1 MSMTARTFSLALVL
15 AAVAAL
21 LPADRAW
28 ADAIDGDWC
37 FTDGRHFSI
46 RGPQIVTPGG
56 THMEG
61 DYDRHAFSYTVP
73 EAEPSAG
80 ALVLMTQL
88 NENTIHLRQGAASTD
103 PAQVW
108 HRCTLH
114 TS

>member
-1 MSMTARTFSLALVL
+1 MTARTFSLALVL

-21 LPADRAW
+21 VPADRAW

-46 RGPQIVTPGG
+46 RGSQIVTPGG
-56 THMEG
+56 KHMEG

-73 EAEPSAG
+73 EADAG
-80 ALVLMTQL
+80 AGSIVFMTL
-88 NENTIHLRQGAASTD
+88 IVDDTIHLRQGATSTD

-108 HRCTLH
+108 NRCTLH

>member
-1 MSMTARTFSLALVL
+1 MTARTFSLALVL

-21 LPADRAW
+21 VPADRAW

-46 RGPQIVTPGG
+46 RGSQIVTPGG
-56 THMEG
+56 KHMEG

-73 EAEPSAG
+73 EAEAG
-80 ALVLMTQL
+80 AGSIVFMTL
-88 NENTIHLRQGAASTD
+88 IDDDTIHLRQGATSTD

-108 HRCTLH
+108 NRCTLH

>member
-1 MSMTARTFSLALVL
+1 MTARALSLVL
-15 AAVAAL
+15 GLAAAAAL
-21 LPADRAW
+21 LPAGRAW

-56 THMEG
+56 KPMEG
-61 DYDRHAFSYTVP
+61 DYDRHGFSYIVP
-73 EAEPSAG
+73 EGEMGAG
-80 ALVLMTQL
+80 AIVLMTL
-88 NENTIHLRQGAASTD
+88 VDDDTIHLRQGAASMD
-103 PAQVW
+103 PAEIW